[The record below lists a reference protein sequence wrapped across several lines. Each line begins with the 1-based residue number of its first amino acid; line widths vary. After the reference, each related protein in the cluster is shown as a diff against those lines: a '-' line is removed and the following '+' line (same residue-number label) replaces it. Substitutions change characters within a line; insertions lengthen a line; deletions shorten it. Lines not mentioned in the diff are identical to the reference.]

1 MLRQKFP
8 AARAIAGTKWYHGN
22 SSILRVRAVFFL
34 WKKTGDIRHSFL
46 LGCERV

>member
-22 SSILRVRAVFFL
+22 SSILRVRAVFFFVEEDGRYQTQFFAWL
-34 WKKTGDIRHSFL
+34 
-46 LGCERV
+46 